1 MGGILGVSMETGDE
15 LVFAEDIEAVASSE
29 TMSQRERESLRITQ
43 LDGAAFGLAAAICIS
58 KAFLELDSR
67 FASALLCYLF
77 LNRVIQN
84 ESDAHPESEA
94 PASRV
99 TRPGEAI
106 PIYYIK
112 AHCITAGTFV
122 TCCMASSTSCDWPL
136 QPSIKNS
143 TSFTKGITF
152 ARSRFH
158 VYSEEMGK
166 ILQGRYRP
174 TTYQSMPTL

>member
-84 ESDAHPESEA
+84 ESDAHPESEV
-94 PASRV
+94 AS
-99 TRPGEAI
+99 
-106 PIYYIK
+106 
-112 AHCITAGTFV
+112 
-122 TCCMASSTSCDWPL
+122 
-136 QPSIKNS
+136 
-143 TSFTKGITF
+143 
-152 ARSRFH
+152 
-158 VYSEEMGK
+158 
-166 ILQGRYRP
+166 
-174 TTYQSMPTL
+174 